1 MSDTLLQ
8 LQHIRQVSGL
18 AGDVLM
24 ARIMDAAI
32 AHAIGNDP
40 KLELIACSKHATI
53 LRNHNKQTRKEVN
66 VMAKGKPSKGGG
78 GGKKC

>member
-8 LQHIRQVSGL
+8 LQHIRQIAGL
-18 AGDVLM
+18 SGDVLM

-32 AHAIGNDP
+32 THCIGNDP
-40 KLELIACSKHATI
+40 KSELIACGKHATI
-53 LRNHNKQTRKEVN
+53 LRKHIKSTRKEVSS
-66 VMAKGKPSKGGG
+66 MAKGKSGKGG